1 MQNSK
6 IFLFSPIFRQNMQ
19 KQSKV
24 IAVFAFAA
32 LIAGIA
38 VATTMEQVQAQQL
51 NPTHPDVSRLSPKSF
66 GSATGSI
73 VCGDQLCAG
82 ETPRHNFDVEGTD
95 NVAPLSKTSD
105 DAPHVEVISIER
117 YQKNT
122 NQRDAITYKIIF
134 SMTAGTS
141 NLRDIHLEVE
151 SDVDKQEFVISSL
164 NSLKSSVNVIRI
176 KALDQDSITGEI
188 TGFSFTGPTGGADR

>member
-1 MQNSK
+1 
-6 IFLFSPIFRQNMQ
+6 MQ

-38 VATTMEQVQAQQL
+38 VATTMEQVQAQTL
-51 NPTHPDVSRLSPKSF
+51 NPTSPDISRLSPKSF
-66 GSATGSI
+66 GAATAGI
-73 VCGDQLCAG
+73 VCGDQLCGGQA
-82 ETPRHNFDVEGTD
+82 PVHNFDIEETHKVTEIS
-95 NVAPLSKTSD
+95 ATSD
-105 DAPHVEVISIER
+105 DAPHVQLISIER
-117 YQKNT
+117 YQKNS
-122 NQRDAITYKIIF
+122 NQQDAITYKITF
-134 SMTAGTS
+134 SLTAGTT

-151 SDVDKQEFVISSL
+151 SDVDKQEMKVDSL

-188 TGFSFTGPTGGADR
+188 TGYSLTGPTGGADR